1 MGGNVFR
8 HTHTV
13 RRLVKEEY
21 YQYANSILDLIREAT
36 GPIKLHVTQAIE
48 SKEDFGDIDIIICG
62 RDKRNLIEN
71 LLTIKEYP
79 MQKNGDVTSFLFID
93 FQVDLIFTDESHY
106 EYSCNYFDWNDLG
119 NLVGRISKQL
129 GFKHGHDG
137 LYYVLRNDD
146 RIIKEFLL
154 TTSYLDVIHLL
165 GLDKL
170 KFKKG
175 FDTYED
181 LFEFVLSSPYFNPE
195 IFKLENLN
203 NINRVR
209 DRKRKTYNLFLKYI
223 ENKSYNKLD
232 GFQRKLTYKE
242 KEEFVFS
249 KFPKIR
255 QEVETL
261 KFKVELENQIK
272 ERING
277 HIIMQIVPSAQGQ
290 RVGEYIKAI
299 KELRPD
305 LYSAQVLN
313 YTEEEIHLGI
323 LTAIADYKKE
333 LRDQKNVQSN
343 E

>member
-21 YQYANSILDLIREAT
+21 YQYANGILGLIREAT

-48 SKEDFGDIDIIICG
+48 SKEDFGDMDIIICG

-119 NLVGRISKQL
+119 NLIGRMSKQL

-154 TTSYLDVIHLL
+154 STSYLDILHIL
-165 GLDKL
+165 GLDKI
-170 KFKKG
+170 KFWKG
-175 FDTYED
+175 FATYEE
-181 LFEFVLSSPYFNPE
+181 LFEYVIRSPFFNPDS
-195 IFKLENLN
+195 FKLENLN

-223 ENKSYNKLD
+223 QEKDIQSK
-232 GFQRKLTYKE
+232 GIRKLTYEE
-242 KEEFVFS
+242 KEEFVLN
-249 KFPKIR
+249 KFPHIR
-255 QEVETL
+255 HQVQEL
-261 KFKVELENQIK
+261 KDKAALGSKIK

-277 HIIMQIVPSAQGQ
+277 RIIMNLFSNIDGLT
-290 RVGEYIKAI
+290 VGKYIEVL
-299 KELRPD
+299 KERRPD
-305 LYSAQVLN
+305 LYSEAILN
-313 YTEEEIHLGI
+313 MTEEEVHLAI
-323 LTAIADYKKE
+323 LTTISDYKKE

>member
-21 YQYANSILDLIREAT
+21 YQYANSILGMIREAA
-36 GPIKLHVTQAIE
+36 GPIKLHVTRAVE
-48 SKEDFGDIDIIICG
+48 SKEDFGDIDIIVCG
-62 RDKRNLIEN
+62 RDKRTLIEE
-71 LLTIKEYP
+71 LITVKEYP

-119 NLVGRISKQL
+119 NLIGRMSKQL

-154 TTSYLDVIHLL
+154 STSYLDILHILE
-165 GLDKL
+165 LDKI
-170 KFKKG
+170 KFWKG
-175 FDTYED
+175 FATYEE
-181 LFEFVLSSPYFNPE
+181 LFDYVIRSPFFNPDN
-195 IFKLENLN
+195 FKLENLN

-223 ENKSYNKLD
+223 QEKDIQSR
-232 GFQRKLTYKE
+232 GIRKLTYEE
-242 KEEFVFS
+242 KEEFVLN
-249 KFPKIR
+249 KFPHIR
-255 QEVETL
+255 HQVQEL
-261 KFKVELENQIK
+261 KDKAVLGNKIK

-277 HIIMQIVPSAQGQ
+277 RIIMNLFSNIDGLT
-290 RVGEYIKAI
+290 VGKYIEVL
-299 KELRPD
+299 KERRPD
-305 LYSAQVLN
+305 LYSEAILN
-313 YTEEEIHLGI
+313 MTEEEVHLAI
-323 LTAIADYKKE
+323 LTTISDYKKE
-333 LRDQKNVQSN
+333 LRDQKNV
-343 E
+343 

>member
-1 MGGNVFR
+1 MGGNVFKSEYE
-8 HTHTV
+8 V
-13 RRLVKEEY
+13 LRLEKNEYFKYVNEVMSLLSQFYTNKE
-21 YQYANSILDLIREAT
+21 
-36 GPIKLHVTQAIE
+36 LHVTQAIR
-48 SKEDFGDIDIIICG
+48 SKEDFGDMDVIVKG
-62 RDKRNLIEN
+62 SSKRVEVEN
-71 LLTIKEYP
+71 FLTSSNYP
-79 MQKNGDVTSFLFID
+79 FVKNGDVTSFLYKS
-93 FQVDLIFTDESHY
+93 FQIDLIFTNEDHY

-137 LYYVLRNDD
+137 LHYVLRNDD

-175 FDTYED
+175 FDSYED

-203 NINRVR
+203 NINKVR

-223 ENKSYNKLD
+223 EDKSYNKLD

-261 KFKVELENQIK
+261 KFKVELDNQIK

-277 HIIMQIVPSAQGQ
+277 CIIMQLVPSAQGQ
-290 RVGEYIKAI
+290 RVGEYINAI

-305 LYSAQVLN
+305 LYSSQVLN

-323 LTAIADYKKE
+323 LTAISEHNKKV
-333 LRDQKNVQSN
+333 RPYVHDNQ
-343 E
+343 